1 MKEQYNY
8 DWQLDTRDSEFRDIM
23 ENIEIIEAR
32 KDEYEEIIDFMN
44 VNFVP
49 HEPLNIAINLCEAG
63 YRKGLF

>member
-1 MKEQYNY
+1 M
-8 DWQLDTRDSEFRDIM
+8 EFRDIM